1 MSGFSTVYYVS
12 SSMGNDGNPGT
23 SEDSAWRSLDKVNS
37 FVFSPG
43 DQVLFKRGD
52 SWTGTLVVKFSGTAG
67 NPIVYGAYGT
77 GATPKIYGSEV
88 ISGWTLHSGN
98 IYKARVNSRVTQLFV
113 DGVRVK
119 AARFPNDGYTHIET
133 VNSTTSFSCDELDGN
148 IDYTGAKW
156 FGRTNDWTAVT
167 RSVISSDSKR
177 LTLDSEVEFGLGV
190 GEGFI
195 LMNKL
200 EFLDAAG
207 EWFFDGK
214 TNTVYLWTPK
224 GDSPGN
230 YEVRG
235 SVYDDGVT
243 IGGNRKYIT
252 IRDLEILEQTGKGIH
267 MRLNTYVEVS
277 NNILKNQEQYGLYCL
292 GTSHNCSVTNNYVR
306 GQNVRGIYFVSADSD
321 VSGNHVED
329 IGLFDNIG
337 INSTSSTLFGVGID
351 VYGNSPGSENTIRYN
366 RIKRTGYTG
375 LYFRGKSF
383 IEFNSISYTCLV
395 KDDGGGIYT
404 PSSTSYNSE
413 IRNNIVLHA
422 IGSSDGLPKDT
433 RRASG
438 IYLDEPTGNIIVEHN
453 TVAYCNGGGIFL
465 HYNGSSQVSNNISY
479 GNRYGL
485 LASREWDTN
494 IFRHNIVYALN
505 ISDEAEEHQIL
516 TRSHNGAKSVIY
528 DHNTYI
534 HHYNSTEPFR
544 RTSMPESA
552 YYDFEAWKETTNQ
565 DKNSTI
571 DTSPLGQGET
581 EELFY
586 NDTKQSKTFDLGTTI
601 YRDIY
606 GTELSGKL
614 TLEPF
619 TSTILIK
626 TTKTVQENQRP
637 EIEGQSFHKTAPI
650 EQNDFIGQV
659 VASDPDADQ
668 SLVYSIL
675 QGNELNLFALNS
687 TTGELTAHADIQPSE
702 DQTYILTVEVTDNA
716 EASLSASA
724 EIAIHITG
732 INNGTQEPD
741 NTSPQISSFSI
752 PSESNSLTVFIA
764 AFEATDNLGVAG
776 YQLTETEVSPSA
788 DSEGWAS
795 TAPGEYTFSGEGRHT
810 LYAWVKDEAGNLSS
824 AVSQS
829 ILITLPDMSP
839 VYSEYLFEESGG
851 MDVLDSECSNDG
863 VIKNE
868 GFRVDGAKGRGMEFS
883 GKGYIGMG
891 QCFGENVGDEVSMS
905 AWVKPDRNSSGY
917 QGIIMHGGP
926 NTDTYALYLNPDT
939 KTIGFKTSGTTSSW
953 FAADNVDKLW
963 DGNWHHL
970 VAVYNG
976 TEKVI
981 YLDNTAIAEI
991 SAEGSIDSGYGYNLL
1006 VGAGRDEIDP
1016 TLLYEGLLDEV
1027 RVYNYALTN
1036 TEMGELYHPVNRELN
1051 KIYTAEDIVICEG
1064 ENYMGWTE
1072 PGEYERV
1079 LQRKL
1084 ESASGAD
1091 SVVTTNL
1098 TVNPVYSVTAEA
1110 VICEG
1115 ETYRFGSQTLSES
1128 GEYTEVF
1135 ETIHGC
1141 DSTVVLTLTVNEKY
1155 HVSEE
1160 ITIVEGEDYMGWT
1173 EEGIYERNLVSS
1185 AGCDS
1190 IIVTNLSVIATVFA
1204 EEDIL
1209 ICEGSSYNGWTES
1222 GRYERTL
1229 ESASGADSVVTTNLT
1244 VNPVYSVTAEAVIC
1258 EGETYR
1264 FGSQTLSESGE
1275 YTEVFETIHGCDS
1288 TVVLTLTVNEKYHV
1302 SEDITIVEGEDYKG
1316 WTEEGIYER
1325 NLVSSA
1331 GCDSIVVTNLSV
1343 IATANIGNTDVYGYT
1358 SVMANRRAQPVTFSN
1373 SGEIQSVS
1381 IYHNG
1386 GTGKLLLG
1394 VYSDESGTPS
1404 SLLGVTSPAALHST
1418 EGWQTVSLTSP
1429 VFVNS
1434 GETVWL
1440 SWVFENNPGV
1450 RYTSGTPGRVQSSEC
1465 WPAGMPGSFGSGTV
1479 AGYVYS
1485 VYCTYFPGEVP
1496 ETANAGNTDV
1506 YGYTSVMANRRAQPV
1521 TFSEPGEI
1529 QSISIY
1535 HNGGTGK
1542 LLLGVYSD
1550 ESGTPSSLLGV
1561 TSPAALHSTEGWQTV
1576 SLTSPVFVNSGETVW
1591 LSWVFENNP
1600 GVRYTSGTPGR
1611 VQSSECWTAGMPGS
1625 FGSGTVAGYV
1635 YSVYCTYT
1643 YDNNVLRK
1651 STANEPVKK
1660 ESDFIFS
1667 AADSFENRQ
1676 INDFN
1681 LYPNPAESHIE
1692 IEFSAVPEIKTEIF
1706 ILDRSGKILISQMVE
1721 SASNRIEISH
1731 LPAGLYFV
1739 RSVSN
1744 QGQETK
1750 KLIVVN

>member
-1 MSGFSTVYYVS
+1 MLRFQFYSRYSEFNPKFSYYLSKCSSIQWIFFLFLLFLFSFSVNAKTYYVNNL
-12 SSMGNDGNPGT
+12 GNDSNLGT

-1098 TVNPVYSVTAEA
+1098 TVNPVYSVTIDVKIAP
-1110 VICEG
+1110 
-1115 ETYRFGSQTLSES
+1115 
-1128 GEYTEVF
+1128 
-1135 ETIHGC
+1135 
-1141 DSTVVLTLTVNEKY
+1141 
-1155 HVSEE
+1155 
-1160 ITIVEGEDYMGWT
+1160 GEDYNGWT
-1173 EEGIYERNLVSS
+1173 EEGTYH
-1185 AGCDS
+1185 
-1190 IIVTNLSVIATVFA
+1190 F
-1204 EEDIL
+1204 
-1209 ICEGSSYNGWTES
+1209 
-1222 GRYERTL
+1222 
-1229 ESASGADSVVTTNLT
+1229 NLT
-1244 VNPVYSVTAEAVIC
+1244 
-1258 EGETYR
+1258 
-1264 FGSQTLSESGE
+1264 
-1275 YTEVFETIHGCDS
+1275 
-1288 TVVLTLTVNEKYHV
+1288 
-1302 SEDITIVEGEDYKG
+1302 
-1316 WTEEGIYER
+1316 
-1325 NLVSSA
+1325 SA
-1331 GCDSIVVTNLSV
+1331 LGCDSIVSINLTTERNLTQYIELEKGWNIFSSFLIPDDNRMESV
-1343 IATANIGNTDVYGYT
+1343 MESLRANGRLHILKDEKENTYEEWDAQTGRINNIGNMQKTEGYYILVD
-1358 SVMANRRAQPVTFSN
+1358 SFSTLEI
-1373 SGEIQSVS
+1373 SGREIQMPLDIQLDKGKNIISFPYDGTLDALKTVQPLIDLGILEKVQDEKGNAIEYWSRIGWLNGIGDFKAGEGYLVQVSDNGILTMNSLAKKSGQVISGNPETEWYHVVYEGNGFAHMNINVIGLNKVNLHPGDEIAVFDHNVCVGAVKLTEKHFGLNLVS
-1381 IYHNG
+1381 IPASASKDTRNDG
-1386 GTGKLLLG
+1386 FQEGNPIVLELWGKQTNETGKLLSE
-1394 VYSDESGTPS
+1394 VI
-1404 SLLGVTSPAALHST
+1404 
-1418 EGWQTVSLTSP
+1418 EGKMIFGKHGSVFVSLNDVS
-1429 VFVNS
+1429 
-1434 GETVWL
+1434 
-1440 SWVFENNPGV
+1440 
-1450 RYTSGTPGRVQSSEC
+1450 QI
-1465 WPAGMPGSFGSGTV
+1465 
-1479 AGYVYS
+1479 
-1485 VYCTYFPGEVP
+1485 P
-1496 ETANAGNTDV
+1496 EDI
-1506 YGYTSVMANRRAQPV
+1506 R
-1521 TFSEPGEI
+1521 I
-1529 QSISIY
+1529 
-1535 HNGGTGK
+1535 
-1542 LLLGVYSD
+1542 
-1550 ESGTPSSLLGV
+1550 
-1561 TSPAALHSTEGWQTV
+1561 
-1576 SLTSPVFVNSGETVW
+1576 
-1591 LSWVFENNP
+1591 
-1600 GVRYTSGTPGR
+1600 
-1611 VQSSECWTAGMPGS
+1611 
-1625 FGSGTVAGYV
+1625 
-1635 YSVYCTYT
+1635 
-1643 YDNNVLRK
+1643 
-1651 STANEPVKK
+1651 
-1660 ESDFIFS
+1660 
-1667 AADSFENRQ
+1667 
-1676 INDFN
+1676 
-1681 LYPNPAESHIE
+1681 YPNPARNRVFIQFPKFTGEVIRITLRDITGRQVLSKVVM
-1692 IEFSAVPEIKTEIF
+1692 SNPEI
-1706 ILDRSGKILISQMVE
+1706 LDVEKI
-1721 SASNRIEISH
+1721 
-1731 LPAGLYFV
+1731 PAGIYFIIM
-1739 RSVSN
+1739 SEKN
-1744 QGQETK
+1744 ITMIH
-1750 KLIVVN
+1750 KLIIV